1 MTTRLLDAPSPATQA
16 LGSNDDRDTLAT
28 QRVIDAALR
37 CLDQLGLDK
46 TTMDDIAR
54 ESAISRATLYRR
66 FGSKEAIFAA
76 ALQQRSRPFEAEV
89 TAILTGPGSLTERI
103 ERLLVWAVIEVP
115 ENLLLRRL
123 LDQGQSPASM
133 QIFNS
138 VFRDK
143 IRALLQPVISA
154 ARLNGELAADLGE
167 ELLVDWIIREML
179 MIKMAAPWQEEDLR
193 QHVHHFI
200 KPILR
205 APQGTPTMA
214 GQTQGTA
221 GESTE
226 QRLTRLEQRLVEVH
240 QLLGQLC
247 HELKHEQG

>member
-16 LGSNDDRDTLAT
+16 FGSNDDRDTLAT

-46 TTMDDIAR
+46 TTVDDIAR

-143 IRALLQPVISA
+143 IHSILQPAVSA
-154 ARLNGELAADLGE
+154 ARLNGELAADLNE

-200 KPILR
+200 KPVLGSR
-205 APQGTPTMA
+205 PVAAPVDQA
-214 GQTQGTA
+214 
-221 GESTE
+221 SSE
-226 QRLTRLEQRLVEVH
+226 QRLVRLEQRLVEIH
-240 QLLGQLC
+240 QLLGQIR
-247 HELKHEQG
+247 HEMKGEPG